1 MSVIIESVEKHSPA
15 DKAGVKSGYTL
26 LSINGNEIMDVLDY
40 RFYQSNQKL
49 VLSLINEKGKVKKIR
64 VKKGEYD
71 ELGLNF
77 STYLMDQKHSCRNK
91 CIFCF
96 IDQMPKGMRDSL
108 YFKDDDSRL
117 SFLFGNYITLTNITE
132 HEVERI
138 IKMHISPIN
147 ISVHTTNPDL
157 RVKMMRNKNAG
168 NVLSIINRFN
178 DAGIKINCQMV
189 LCPGYNDGKEL
200 ERTLEDLTNLENAEC
215 IAAVPVGLTKHRD
228 GLSDLKPFD
237 KQGANETIEII
248 NRFGEKCL
256 EKYGSRRVY
265 ASDEFYIKAELPM
278 PDADFYGD
286 FLQLDNGVG
295 IWSLLKQESDDAIKI
310 CDYKLSKKR
319 KISLVTGKAA
329 YPLITQIVDKMGKK
343 WDNLE
348 YKVYAIENDFFGPLI
363 TVAGLVTATDISKQ
377 IGGEDL
383 GEELLI
389 PEVMLRNE
397 KDMFLDS
404 VTISEL
410 EEKLNTKIRVV
421 NIDGYDFV
429 DAVLGCDNDYLD

>member
-49 VLSLINEKGKVKKIR
+49 VLSLINEKGKVKKVK

-77 STYLMDQKHSCRNK
+77 STYLMDQKHSCKNK

-157 RVKMMRNKNAG
+157 RVKMMNNKNAG
-168 NVLSIINRFN
+168 KVLSIINRFN

-228 GLSDLKPFD
+228 GLLDLKPFD
-237 KQGANETIEII
+237 KKGARDTIEVI

-310 CDYKLSKKR
+310 CDYKLQEKR

-348 YKVYAIENDFFGPLI
+348 YKVYAIENDFFGH
-363 TVAGLVTATDISKQ
+363 TVTCTGLLT
-377 IGGEDL
+377 GEDILKALQKYREEQGEFDEVVLAGNTMKEFEDVFLCGMTL
-383 GEELLI
+383 GELKER
-389 PEVMLRNE
+389 LRFENIRINRE
-397 KDMFLDS
+397 GGYGFVEILS
-404 VTISEL
+404 T
-410 EEKLNTKIRVV
+410 EE
-421 NIDGYDFV
+421 
-429 DAVLGCDNDYLD
+429 